1 MVVDG
6 GATVE
11 VAVVMVWFY
20 FFYFFQFPLLLRF
33 LDLEFVGVVGVVD
46 RR

>member
-11 VAVVMVWFY
+11 VAVVMVWF
-20 FFYFFQFPLLLRF
+20 FFFFPLLLRF